1 MRKIL
6 YISVVLALFVGCKS
20 DKPLPE
26 PVIVEIVMDEDKYQ
40 LDHTGQTLTLEFRT
54 NAQYSFEIG
63 AEWITP
69 MEDSRAMESYTQSF
83 AVAAN
88 DSADMRSTYIKI
100 IAGEVEYTVTVEQAG
115 KPEMFHLTL
124 KHSQKQLQSPE
135 WSGESIRGEVD
146 WGDGTTEEYKEGIS
160 HTYTSDGQYKA
171 KFEMENIEGFE
182 IEQLGDI
189 EHLNIAM

>member
-6 YISVVLALFVGCKS
+6 YISVVLALFVGCNT

-26 PVIVEIVMDEDKYQ
+26 PVIDEIVMDEDKYQ
-40 LDHTGQTLTLEFRT
+40 LDHTEQTLTLEFRT
-54 NAQYSFEIG
+54 NAEYRFEIG

-115 KPEMFHLTL
+115 KPETFHLTL

-146 WGDGTTEEYKEGIS
+146 WGDGTTEEYKEGIN
-160 HTYTSDGQYKA
+160 HTYTSEGQYKA

-189 EHLNIAM
+189 EHLDIAM